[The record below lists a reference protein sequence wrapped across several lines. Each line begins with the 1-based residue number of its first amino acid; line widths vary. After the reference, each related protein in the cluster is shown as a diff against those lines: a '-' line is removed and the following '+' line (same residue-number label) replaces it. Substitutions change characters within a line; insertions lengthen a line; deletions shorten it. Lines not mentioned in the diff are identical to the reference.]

1 MARLQAKA
9 ALPHLVAA
17 LIVCGVAAALLFL
30 GRTIAV
36 HLERSTL
43 AWTAATDFPLKNQ
56 GLAFQRAAA
65 RAPDVLPLYGSSEF
79 FSGGPARAN
88 SFFHTA
94 PTGFRVSPVGKPGS
108 DSVIMLQKLGALGG
122 DLRGKKLA
130 ISISATWFTVPDTT
144 LYWYRGNFS
153 PLAASELV
161 FGTALDFNLKRDI
174 ASRILQFPQTLAKSP
189 LLEFALRRLASG
201 GVLDRIV
208 FSALWPLGKIQN
220 AILDFQDHFASV
232 IYILHE
238 AKPAGR
244 AEPQMLDWPSLIGK
258 AGEAGGADDNENGKA
273 SGSDKQTVASR
284 SDPSFCQRLN
294 KAREWVDLELLLRV
308 LTEIHAQPLL
318 LSMPMDGPFY
328 DKAGISRSVR
338 ECYYRKIRMLA
349 QRYNFALVDFEQHD
363 KDSAFLNHENPRLK
377 HVPSAHLTAKGW
389 IFYDRV
395 LDDFFHGRV
404 PQP

>member
-1 MARLQAKA
+1 MVRAQAKA
-9 ALPHLVAA
+9 AMPHLVSA
-17 LIVCGVAAALLFL
+17 LIVCGFAAAILFL
-30 GRTIAV
+30 GRMIAV

-43 AWTAATDFPLKNQ
+43 ALTAPTDFPLKNQ

-79 FSGGPARAN
+79 FSGGPQKASAFFRAV
-88 SFFHTA
+88 

-122 DLRGKKLA
+122 DLHGKKLA

-153 PLAASELV
+153 LVAASELV
-161 FGTALDFNLKRDI
+161 FGAALDFNLKRDI
-174 ASRILQFPQTLAKSP
+174 ASRMLQFPQTLERSP

-201 GVLDRIV
+201 RVFDRIV
-208 FSALWPLGKIQN
+208 FCALWPLGKIQN

-232 IYILHE
+232 NHILHE
-238 AKPAGR
+238 AKPAPR
-244 AEPQMLDWPSLIGK
+244 AQSQMLDWPSLIAK
-258 AGEAGGADDNENGKA
+258 AGEAGGANETEYAKT
-273 SGSDKQTVASR
+273 SGPEKQTVASR
-284 SDPSFCQRLN
+284 SGASFCQRLDE
-294 KAREWVDLELLLRV
+294 AREWVDLELLLRV
-308 LTEIHAQPLL
+308 LTELHAQPLL

-328 DKAGISRSVR
+328 DKAGVSRSVR
-338 ECYYRKIRMLA
+338 ECYYRKIRGLA
-349 QRYNFALVDFEQHD
+349 KRYNFALVDFEQHD
-363 KDSAFLNHENPRLK
+363 EDSAFLDHQNPRLK

-404 PQP
+404 PRP